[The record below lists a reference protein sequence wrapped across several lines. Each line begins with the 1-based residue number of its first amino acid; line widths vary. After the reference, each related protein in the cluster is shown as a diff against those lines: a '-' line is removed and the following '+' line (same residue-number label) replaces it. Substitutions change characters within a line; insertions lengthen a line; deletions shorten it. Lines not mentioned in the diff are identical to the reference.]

1 MSRGPWR
8 TVFAGLALALALA
21 LVAPARGEA
30 AGQRGE
36 DPGPA
41 PRWMVGLMEKMWGLL
56 GEIGWHL
63 DPNGDIGL
71 HIDPNGASVPGGT
84 ATPTGDGDIGWQIDP
99 NG

>member
-41 PRWMVGLMEKMWGLL
+41 LTDFVPRWMVSLMEALF
-56 GEIGWHL
+56 GEIGSP
-63 DPNGDIGL
+63 DPNG
-71 HIDPNGASVPGGT
+71 GGT
-84 ATPTGDGDIGWQIDP
+84 ATPTGDGDLGLHIDP